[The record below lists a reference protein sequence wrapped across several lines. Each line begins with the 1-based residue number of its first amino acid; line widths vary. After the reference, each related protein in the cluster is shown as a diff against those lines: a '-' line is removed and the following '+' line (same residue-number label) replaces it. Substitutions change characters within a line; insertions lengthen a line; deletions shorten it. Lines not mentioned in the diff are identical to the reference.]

1 MLLDK
6 PLQTDRL
13 ILRSLGAGDATPAY
27 ARWLADPEVVRH
39 LEVRFAPPQ
48 TIERIREFIA
58 TTNASASSLL
68 LGICLK
74 DPVHMSGQH
83 IGNIK
88 LGPIDGVHGRADIGF
103 LIGEK
108 SCWGQGY
115 ASEAIVALSD
125 YALDHL
131 GVRKVTAGCYAGNA
145 ASAKA
150 LLRAGFWQEAV
161 LARHWQFEGER
172 VDGWLFGKWREPSQE
187 QDA

>member
-13 ILRSLGAGDATPAY
+13 ILRNLGAGDATPAY

-58 TTNASASSLL
+58 TTNASATSLL

-74 DPVHMSGQH
+74 AGGQH

-88 LGPIDGVHGRADIGF
+88 LGPVDNIHGRADIGF
-103 LIGEK
+103 LIGERGH
-108 SCWGQGY
+108 WGCGY
-115 ASEAIVALSD
+115 ASEAVAALSD
-125 YALDHL
+125 FALDEL
-131 GVRKVTAGCYAGNA
+131 GLHKITAGCYAGNA
-145 ASAKA
+145 GSART
-150 LLRAGFWQEAV
+150 LLKAGFQQEGV
-161 LARHWQFEGER
+161 LRRHWWCEGEYL
-172 VDGWLFGKWREPSQE
+172 DGWLFGKWREEKPE
-187 QDA
+187 EGA

>member
-13 ILRSLGAGDATPAY
+13 ILRTLGAGDATPAY

-74 DPVHMSGQH
+74 EGGVH

-88 LGPIDGVHGRADIGF
+88 LGPIDSVHGRADIGF

-108 SCWGQGY
+108 THWGQGY

-131 GVRKVTAGCYAGNA
+131 GIHKVTAGCYAGNA
-145 ASAKA
+145 GSAKA
-150 LLRAGFWQEAV
+150 LLKAGFWQEAV
-161 LARHWQFEGER
+161 LARHWLCEGER
-172 VDGWLFGKWREPSQE
+172 VDGWLFGKWREEKSGE
-187 QDA
+187 GT